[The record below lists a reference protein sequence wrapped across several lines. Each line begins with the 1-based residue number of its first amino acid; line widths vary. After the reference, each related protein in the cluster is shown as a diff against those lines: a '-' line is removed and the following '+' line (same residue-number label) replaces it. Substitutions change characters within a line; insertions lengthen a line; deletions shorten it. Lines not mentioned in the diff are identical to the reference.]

1 MTCKP
6 YFNTYSE
13 SSGILSVLLS
23 TSTLESLSGASF
35 ASDFVSASNFDSFA
49 DLADFFFVSES
60 GSSTPA
66 SPRVK
71 ITSCSG

>member
-13 SSGILSVLLS
+13 SSDVLSVLLS
-23 TSTLESLSGASF
+23 ISTLESLSGASF
-35 ASDFVSASNFDSFA
+35 ASDFVSTSNFNGFNYFA
-49 DLADFFFVSES
+49 DFYFVSES